1 MNYQKKRIT
10 ESEIFLKDISSF
22 KKNPKLAIVTY
33 YNPVFLKDFEILKKI
48 DYAQI
53 PPEFENTSQ
62 PGDGEFIFAKLKDSS
77 KELFIMNG
85 RFYFY
90 NGYSMRDAVYP
101 IYVLKHLGVETI
113 IFIDEAGYLNPR
125 FSKGGVAFIYDHINL
140 MGDNPL
146 IGENESSLG
155 LRFPDMSNA
164 YDDELYKKIENILI
178 DNKFKYYPSVYLG
191 ITCPETETEAECRF
205 YREIGADILGYGLV
219 PENLAA
225 VHCGIKSLAF
235 GMLSRELVADRLK
248 EISPEEQTKNRIT
261 AENYF
266 GTILKDII
274 NIV

>member
-10 ESEIFLKDISSF
+10 ESEIFLKDISPF
-22 KKNPKLAIVTY
+22 KKSPKLAIVSY
-33 YNPVFLKDFEILKKI
+33 YNPSFLNGFDILKKI
-48 DYAQI
+48 DYTQI
-53 PPEFENTSQ
+53 PPEFENSA
-62 PGDGEFIFAKLKDSS
+62 PAADGEFIFAKLKNSK
-77 KELFIMNG
+77 KELFILNG

-90 NGYSMRDAVYP
+90 NGYSMRDAVHP

-125 FSKGGVAFIYDHINL
+125 FTKGGVSFIYDHINL

-164 YDDELYKKIENILI
+164 YDEELYKKIEKIFI
-178 DNKFKYYPSVYLG
+178 ENKFKFYPSVYLG
-191 ITCPETETEAECRF
+191 ITGPETETEAECRF

-219 PENLAA
+219 PENLTA
-225 VHCGIKSLAF
+225 VHSNIKSVAF

-248 EISPEEQTKNRIT
+248 EIDPDEQKKNRIT
-261 AENYF
+261 AEKYF
-266 GTILKDII
+266 GTILREII
-274 NIV
+274 NAI